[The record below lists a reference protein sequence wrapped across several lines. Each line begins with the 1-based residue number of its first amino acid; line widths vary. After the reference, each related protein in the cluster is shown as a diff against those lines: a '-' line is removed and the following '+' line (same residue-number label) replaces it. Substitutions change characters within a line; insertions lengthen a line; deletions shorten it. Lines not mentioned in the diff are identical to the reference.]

1 MNFKKFKLM
10 AAATKAATPAI
21 VTKPEIVV
29 PHSVY
34 GIRLRDY
41 SLDEGAVELGAFC
54 VASTICMF
62 LMLDKLRGRPGKL
75 SNWLL
80 FRKLEIFKNEAHNT
94 ERVTNFMYFAMMAY
108 LVMPIFILVMW
119 SLLII
124 YDNSQEDVPL
134 TAGLCILIVGLG
146 VILFVTSILKVKW
159 NNFRFKVSNM
169 ILMLSAFILITIYQ
183 ILVVFGHEYEEKFFP
198 YSALFLNFNVFI
210 LALAI
215 YLSKFDKDS
224 DMKSIFDKAFPPRNI
239 QIDPR
244 RENDLMEEIEA

>member
-1 MNFKKFKLM
+1 M
-10 AAATKAATPAI
+10 AASTTAQIKQAATQSLQ
-21 VTKPEIVV
+21 TQV

-34 GIRLRDY
+34 GIRLKDY

-62 LMLDKLRGRPGKL
+62 LMLDKLRGKPGKL

-124 YDNSQEDVPL
+124 YDNSQEDVPV

-183 ILVVFGHEYEEKFFP
+183 ILVVFGHVYEEKFFP

-210 LALAI
+210 LSMAI
-215 YLSKFDKDS
+215 YLSKFDKNS
-224 DMKSIFDKAFPPRNI
+224 DIKSIFDKAFPPRNI
-239 QIDPR
+239 KIDPQ
-244 RENDLMEEIEA
+244 RENDLV